1 MEVDTQHYD
10 DIIIGGGK
18 AGKTL
23 APALVADGRK
33 TALIER
39 SLNMIGGGCINI
51 ACIPTKTMVAS
62 ANVANTVRNSAPYGV
77 KTNTPTVNLAE
88 VIQRKRSVVQSA
100 REMNLH
106 NLETALDNNLIIGEA
121 RFVAPKTIAVTTT
134 EGNNRL
140 LTAERLFINTGTR
153 PLIPSIPGLT
163 EVEFLTSESIM
174 ELEYLPEH
182 LIVLGSGYIG
192 LEFAQMFRRFGSR
205 VTVIGQ
211 SEQILSQQ
219 DPDIAIAVQ
228 TLLEQDGIE
237 FLLKAKVLR
246 VVRVGGAS
254 RREASPV
261 ENRTGNETI
270 LQIQVADRSFS
281 LQGSHL
287 LVAVGRAPNTESLNL
302 AAAGVATDTR
312 GFIQVNDRL
321 ETNIPGIWALG
332 DINGGPQY
340 THISLD
346 DYRII
351 KANLID
357 GGDRST
363 GVDAERLVVRHRLV
377 PSCLFIDPELAHV
390 GLTETEAQ
398 QQGYAIRVAKVDASA
413 VPRAKTLG
421 QTDGL
426 LKAIV
431 DTETG
436 RILGCSL
443 LCHEAGEV
451 ISTVQMVMQAQM
463 PYTVL
468 RDGVLTHP
476 TMTEGLN
483 ILFSKL

>member
-23 APALVADGRK
+23 APALVANGRK
-33 TALIER
+33 TALVER

-62 ANVANTVRNSAPYGV
+62 ANVANTVRNSAAYGV
-77 KTNTPTVNLAE
+77 KANTPIVNLAE

-106 NLETALDNNLIIGEA
+106 NLETALDKNLIIGEA

-153 PLIPSIPGLT
+153 PLIPSVPGLT

-192 LEFAQMFRRFGSR
+192 LEFAQMFRRFGSG

-246 VVRVGGAS
+246 VD
-254 RREASPV
+254 
-261 ENRTGNETI
+261 RTDNETI
-270 LQIQVADRSFS
+270 LQIQVGDRSVS

-312 GFIQVNDRL
+312 GFIQVSDRL
-321 ETNIPGIWALG
+321 ETNVPGIWALG

-357 GGDRST
+357 RGNRST
-363 GVDAERLVVRHRLV
+363 RDRLV
-377 PSCLFIDPELAHV
+377 PSCLFINPELAQV

-431 DTETG
+431 DTETN

>member
-23 APALVADGRK
+23 APALVAAGRK
-33 TALIER
+33 TALVER

-62 ANVANTVRNSAPYGV
+62 ANVANTVRNSAAYGV
-77 KTNTPTVNLAE
+77 KADAPTVDLAE
-88 VIQRKRSVVQSA
+88 VLKRKRTVVQGM
-100 REMNLH
+100 REINLH
-106 NLETALDNNLIIGEA
+106 NLETALGHELIIGTA
-121 RFVAPKTIAVTTT
+121 RFVAPKTIEVTTT
-134 EGNNRL
+134 EGNDRL

-174 ELEYLPEH
+174 ELEHLPEH

-192 LEFAQMFRRFGSR
+192 LEFAQMFRRFGCS

-211 SEQILSQQ
+211 SDQILSQE

-246 VVRVGGAS
+246 VD
-254 RREASPV
+254 
-261 ENRTGNETI
+261 RTGNETI
-270 LQIQVADRSFS
+270 LQIQVGDREIT

-287 LVAVGRAPNTESLNL
+287 LVAVGRAPNIESLNL

-363 GVDAERLVVRHRLV
+363 RDRLV

-398 QQGYAIRVAKVDASA
+398 QQGYAIHVAKVDVSA
-413 VPRAKTLG
+413 VPRARTLG

-431 DTETG
+431 DADTG

-463 PYTVL
+463 PYTFL
-468 RDGVLTHP
+468 RDGILTHP

>member
-1 MEVDTQHYD
+1 MDTEDYD
-10 DIIIGGGK
+10 DIVIGGGR

-33 TALIER
+33 TALVER
-39 SLNMIGGGCINI
+39 SLNMIGGSCPNI
-51 ACIPTKTMVAS
+51 ACAPSKTMVAS
-62 ANVANTVRNSAPYGV
+62 AEVANTVRNSAAYGI
-77 KTNTPTVNLAE
+77 NTAPPTVDMTA
-88 VIQRKRSVVQSA
+88 VIQRKRSVVLHLRSINLN
-100 REMNLH
+100 NLH
-106 NLETALDNNLIIGEA
+106 TALGDDLIIGA
-121 RFVAPKTIAVTTT
+121 ASFVAPKTIEVTTS
-134 EGNNRL
+134 EGTTRL

-153 PLIPSIPGLT
+153 PLIPSVPGLR
-163 EVEFLTSESIM
+163 EAGFLTSESIM
-174 ELEYLPEH
+174 ELEQLPEH

-192 LEFAQMFRRFGSR
+192 LEFAQMFQRFGSR

-211 SEQILSQQ
+211 SEQILSQH

-228 TLLEQDGIE
+228 TLLERDGID

-246 VVRVGGAS
+246 VDRA
-254 RREASPV
+254 
-261 ENRTGNETI
+261 GNATK
-270 LQIQVADRSFS
+270 LQIQVVDREVE
-281 LQGSHL
+281 LQGTHL
-287 LVAVGRAPNTESLNL
+287 LVAVGRVPTTDTLNL
-302 AAAGVATDTR
+302 AAAGVATDVR

-321 ETNIPGIWALG
+321 ETNVPNIWALG

-340 THISLD
+340 THVALD
-346 DYRII
+346 DYRIV

-357 GGDRST
+357 GANRST
-363 GVDAERLVVRHRLV
+363 RDRLV

-398 QQGYAIRVAKVDASA
+398 RQGYAIRVAKLDAA
-413 VPRAKTLG
+413 DITRAETEG

-426 LKAIV
+426 MKAIM

-436 RILGCSL
+436 RILGCTL
-443 LCHEAGEV
+443 FCYAAGEV
-451 ISTVQMVMQAQM
+451 ISTVQIVMQAQM

-483 ILFSKL
+483 MLFSKV

>member
-1 MEVDTQHYD
+1 MEVNAQHYD
-10 DIIIGGGK
+10 DIIIGCGK

-33 TALIER
+33 TALVER

-62 ANVANTVRNSAPYGV
+62 ANVANTVRNSAVYGV
-77 KTNTPTVNLAE
+77 KANTPIVNLAE
-88 VIQRKRSVVQSA
+88 VIQRKRTVVQSA

-106 NLETALDNNLIIGEA
+106 NLETALDKNLILGTA
-121 RFVAPKTIAVTTT
+121 RFVAPKTIEVTTT

-163 EVEFLTSESIM
+163 EAGFLTSESIM

-192 LEFAQMFRRFGSR
+192 LEFAQMFRRFGCG

-228 TLLEQDGIE
+228 KLLERDGIE

-246 VVRVGGAS
+246 VA
-254 RREASPV
+254 
-261 ENRTGNETI
+261 RTDNQTI
-270 LQIQVADRSFS
+270 LQIQVGDREIT

-312 GFIQVNDRL
+312 GFIQVNERL

-357 GGDRST
+357 RGNRST
-363 GVDAERLVVRHRLV
+363 RDRLV

-398 QQGYAIRVAKVDASA
+398 QQGYAISVAKVDASA
-413 VPRAKTLG
+413 VPRARTLG
-421 QTDGL
+421 QIDGL

-443 LCHEAGEV
+443 LCHEAGEM

-468 RDGVLTHP
+468 RDGILTHP

>member
-1 MEVDTQHYD
+1 MNIEYYD
-10 DIIIGGGK
+10 DIIVGGGK

-23 APALVADGRK
+23 APALVATGRR
-33 TALIER
+33 TALVEH
-39 SLNMIGGGCINI
+39 SLTMIGGGCINI

-62 ANVANTVRNSAPYGV
+62 AEVANIVRNSAAYGV
-77 KTNTPTVNLAE
+77 KTAEPTVNLAA
-88 VIQRKRSVVQSA
+88 VIQRKRSVVETA
-100 REMNLH
+100 RAVNLH
-106 NLETALDNNLIIGEA
+106 NLETALGHDLIIGTA
-121 RFVAPKTIAVTTT
+121 RFVASNTIEVATA
-134 EGNNRL
+134 EGTIRH

-153 PLIPSIPGLT
+153 PLIPSIPGLKET
-163 EVEFLTSESIM
+163 GFLTSESIM
-174 ELEYLPEH
+174 ELEQLPEH
-182 LIVLGSGYIG
+182 LVVLGSGYIG

-211 SEQILSQQ
+211 SGQILSQQ

-228 TLLEQDGIE
+228 TLLQRDGID
-237 FLLKAKVLR
+237 FLLKSKVLN
-246 VVRVGGAS
+246 VV
-254 RREASPV
+254 REASPL
-261 ENRTGNETI
+261 ENRVANETN
-270 LQIQVADRSFS
+270 LQIQMDDREIS
-281 LQGSHL
+281 LRGSHL
-287 LVAVGRAPNTESLNL
+287 LVAVGRLPNSDSLNL
-302 AAAGVATDTR
+302 AAAGIEADAR
-312 GFIQVNDRL
+312 GFIPVNDRL
-321 ETNIPGIWALG
+321 ETNVPEIWALG

-340 THISLD
+340 THVALD

-351 KANLID
+351 RTNLIE
-357 GGDRST
+357 GGNRST
-363 GVDAERLVVRHRLV
+363 HNRPI

-398 QQGYAIRVAKVDASA
+398 QQGYAIRVAKLDASA
-413 VPRAKTLG
+413 IPRARTLG

-443 LCHEAGEV
+443 LCHAAGEV
-451 ISTVQMVMQAQM
+451 ISTVQMVMQAQL

-483 ILFSKL
+483 LLFSKL

>member
-1 MEVDTQHYD
+1 MDIEQYD

-33 TALIER
+33 VALVER

-62 ANVANTVRNSAPYGV
+62 AEVANTVRHSAAYGI
-77 KTNTPTVNLAE
+77 NTASPTVDLAA
-88 VIQRKRSVVQSA
+88 VIQRKRSVVQSMRA
-100 REMNLH
+100 MNLH
-106 NLETALDNNLIIGEA
+106 NLETALGHELIIGTG
-121 RFVAPKTIAVTTT
+121 RFVADKTMEVATAEGTT
-134 EGNNRL
+134 RH
-140 LTAERLFINTGTR
+140 LTAKRIFINTGTR
-153 PLIPSIPGLT
+153 PLVPSVPGLKAS
-163 EVEFLTSESIM
+163 EFLTSESIM
-174 ELEYLPEH
+174 ELEQMPKH

-192 LEFAQMFRRFGSR
+192 LEFAQMFRRFGCR

-211 SEQILSQQ
+211 SGQILSSQ

-228 TLLEQDGIE
+228 TLLERDGIE
-237 FLLKAKVLR
+237 FLLKAKVLKVDR
-246 VVRVGGAS
+246 A
-254 RREASPV
+254 
-261 ENRTGNETI
+261 GNETR
-270 LQIQVADRSFS
+270 LQIQVAEREIS

-287 LVAVGRAPNTESLNL
+287 LVAVGRTPNTDSLNL
-302 AAAGVATDTR
+302 AAAGVAMDGR
-312 GFIQVNDRL
+312 GFIRVNERL
-321 ETNIPGIWALG
+321 ETNVLGIWALG

-346 DYRII
+346 DYRIV
-351 KANLID
+351 KANLIE
-357 GGDRST
+357 GGNRST
-363 GVDAERLVVRHRLV
+363 RDRLV
-377 PSCLFIDPELAHV
+377 PSCLFINPELAHV
-390 GLTETEAQ
+390 GLTETEAHS
-398 QQGYAIRVAKVDASA
+398 QGYAIRVAKLDASA
-413 VPRAKTLG
+413 IPRAKTLG

-426 LKAIV
+426 MKAVV

-443 LCHEAGEV
+443 LCHNAGEV

-483 ILFSKL
+483 LLLAKL

>member
-23 APALVADGRK
+23 APALVADGHK
-33 TALIER
+33 TALVER

-62 ANVANTVRNSAPYGV
+62 ANVANTVRNSSAYGV

-106 NLETALDNNLIIGEA
+106 NLETSLDNNLIIGEA

-192 LEFAQMFRRFGSR
+192 LEFAQMFRRFGSG

-228 TLLEQDGIE
+228 RLLERDGIE

-246 VVRVGGAS
+246 VD
-254 RREASPV
+254 
-261 ENRTGNETI
+261 RTGNETI
-270 LQIQVADRSFS
+270 LQIQVAGHEIS

-287 LVAVGRAPNTESLNL
+287 LVAVGRAPNTDSLNL

-321 ETNIPGIWALG
+321 ETNVPGIWALG

-340 THISLD
+340 THVSLD
-346 DYRII
+346 DYRIV

-357 GGDRST
+357 GGNRST
-363 GVDAERLVVRHRLV
+363 SNRLV

-390 GLTETEAQ
+390 GLTETEAR
-398 QQGYAIRVAKVDASA
+398 QQGYAICVAKLDASA

-468 RDGVLTHP
+468 RDSVLTHP

-483 ILFSKL
+483 ILFSLVVRRQQVQTQGLTNYQ

>member
-1 MEVDTQHYD
+1 MEVNAQHYD

-33 TALIER
+33 TALVER

-62 ANVANTVRNSAPYGV
+62 ANVANTVRNSAVYGV
-77 KTNTPTVNLAE
+77 KANTPIVNLAE

-100 REMNLH
+100 REVNLH

-121 RFVAPKTIAVTTT
+121 RFVAPKTIEVTTA

-140 LTAERLFINTGTR
+140 LTAERLFINTGIR
-153 PLIPSIPGLT
+153 PLIPSIPGLA
-163 EVEFLTSESIM
+163 EAGFLTSESIM
-174 ELEYLPEH
+174 ELEHLPEH

-192 LEFAQMFRRFGSR
+192 LEFAQMFRRFGSS
-205 VTVIGQ
+205 VTIIGQ
-211 SEQILSQQ
+211 NEQILSQQ

-228 TLLEQDGIE
+228 TLLEKDGIE
-237 FLLKAKVLR
+237 FWLKAKVLR
-246 VVRVGGAS
+246 VT
-254 RREASPV
+254 
-261 ENRTGNETI
+261 RTDNQTI
-270 LQIQVADRSFS
+270 LQIQVGDREIT

-287 LVAVGRAPNTESLNL
+287 LVAVGRAPNTNSLNL
-302 AAAGVATDTR
+302 AAAGVATDIR

-357 GGDRST
+357 GGNRST
-363 GVDAERLVVRHRLV
+363 RDRLV
-377 PSCLFIDPELAHV
+377 PSSLFIDPELAHV

-431 DTETG
+431 DTDTG

-468 RDGVLTHP
+468 RDGILTHP

>member
-33 TALIER
+33 TALVER

-62 ANVANTVRNSAPYGV
+62 ANVANTVRNSAAYGV
-77 KTNTPTVNLAE
+77 KANTPIVDLAE
-88 VIQRKRSVVQSA
+88 VIQRKRSVVQGM

-106 NLETALDNNLIIGEA
+106 NLETALNNNLIIAEA

-140 LTAERLFINTGTR
+140 LTAERFFVNTGTR

-246 VVRVGGAS
+246 VD
-254 RREASPV
+254 
-261 ENRTGNETI
+261 RTGNETI
-270 LQIQVADRSFS
+270 LQIQVSDREITV
-281 LQGSHL
+281 QGSHL
-287 LVAVGRAPNTESLNL
+287 LVAVGRAPNIESLNL

-321 ETNIPGIWALG
+321 ETNVPGIWALG

-363 GVDAERLVVRHRLV
+363 GDRLV

-413 VPRAKTLG
+413 VPRARTLG

-468 RDGVLTHP
+468 RDGILTHP

>member
-33 TALIER
+33 TALVER

-62 ANVANTVRNSAPYGV
+62 ANVANTVRNSAAYGV
-77 KTNTPTVNLAE
+77 KTNTPTVDLAD
-88 VIQRKRSVVQSA
+88 VIRRKRSVVQGM

-106 NLETALDNNLIIGEA
+106 NLETALGHELIIGTA

-153 PLIPSIPGLT
+153 PLIPSVPGLT
-163 EVEFLTSESIM
+163 EAGFLTSESIM

-182 LIVLGSGYIG
+182 LIVLGSSYIG
-192 LEFAQMFRRFGSR
+192 LEFAQMFRRFGSS

-219 DPDIAIAVQ
+219 DPDIAITVQ

-246 VVRVGGAS
+246 VD
-254 RREASPV
+254 
-261 ENRTGNETI
+261 RTGNETI
-270 LQIQVADRSFS
+270 LQIQVGDREITV
-281 LQGSHL
+281 QGSHL
-287 LVAVGRAPNTESLNL
+287 LVAVGRAPNTDSLNL

-321 ETNIPGIWALG
+321 ETNVPGIWALG

-357 GGDRST
+357 GCNRST
-363 GVDAERLVVRHRLV
+363 RDRLV

-398 QQGYAIRVAKVDASA
+398 QQGYTIRVAKVDALA
-413 VPRAKTLG
+413 VPRARTLG

-431 DTETG
+431 DTDTG

-451 ISTVQMVMQAQM
+451 ISRVQMVMQAQM

-468 RDGVLTHP
+468 RDGILTHP

>member
-33 TALIER
+33 TALVER

-62 ANVANTVRNSAPYGV
+62 ANVANTVRKSAAYGV
-77 KTNTPTVNLAE
+77 KTNTPSVNLAE
-88 VIQRKRSVVQSA
+88 VIQRKRSVVQGM

-106 NLETALDNNLIIGEA
+106 NLETALDSNLIIGEA

-153 PLIPSIPGLT
+153 PLIPSVPGLT

-182 LIVLGSGYIG
+182 LIVLGSSYIG
-192 LEFAQMFRRFGSR
+192 LEFAQMFRRFGSS

-246 VVRVGGAS
+246 VD
-254 RREASPV
+254 
-261 ENRTGNETI
+261 RTDNETI
-270 LQIQVADRSFS
+270 LQIQVGDREIT
-281 LQGSHL
+281 LKGSHL
-287 LVAVGRAPNTESLNL
+287 LVAVGRAPNIDSLNL

-312 GFIQVNDRL
+312 GFIQVSDRL
-321 ETNIPGIWALG
+321 ETNVPGIWALG

-363 GVDAERLVVRHRLV
+363 RDRLV

-390 GLTETEAQ
+390 GLTETEAR
-398 QQGYAIRVAKVDASA
+398 QQGYAIRLAKVDASA
-413 VPRAKTLG
+413 VPRARTLG

-431 DTETG
+431 DADTG

-468 RDGVLTHP
+468 RDGILTHP

>member
-1 MEVDTQHYD
+1 MSVNTEHYD

-23 APALVADGRK
+23 APALVKAGRK
-33 TALIER
+33 TALVER
-39 SLNMIGGGCINI
+39 SLKMIGGGCINV

-62 ANVANTVRNSAPYGV
+62 AEVAHTVRHSASYGV
-77 KTNTPTVNLAE
+77 KTNAPTVDLAA
-88 VIQRKRSVVQSA
+88 VIQRKRSVVESA
-100 REMNLH
+100 RAANLH
-106 NLETALDNNLIIGEA
+106 LLETALDHDLIIGTA
-121 RFVAPKTIAVTTT
+121 RFIAPKTIEVATA
-134 EGNNRL
+134 EGSTRH
-140 LTAERLFINTGTR
+140 LTADRVFINTGTR
-153 PLIPSIPGLT
+153 PLIPSVPGLKDIG
-163 EVEFLTSESIM
+163 FLTSESIM
-174 ELEYLPEH
+174 ELEQLPEH

-211 SEQILSQQ
+211 REQILSSQ

-228 TLLEQDGIE
+228 TLLERDGIE
-237 FLLKAKVLR
+237 FLLKSKVMW
-246 VVRVGGAS
+246 AD
-254 RREASPV
+254 
-261 ENRTGNETI
+261 RTGDETI
-270 LQIQVADRSFS
+270 LQIQVGDREVS

-287 LVAVGRAPNTESLNL
+287 LVAVGRSPTTDVLNL
-302 AAAGVATDTR
+302 AAAGIATDAS

-321 ETNIPGIWALG
+321 ETNVPNIWALG

-340 THISLD
+340 THIALD

-357 GGDRST
+357 GGNRRTSDRPI
-363 GVDAERLVVRHRLV
+363 

-398 QQGYAIRVAKVDASA
+398 QQGYDIRVAKLDASA
-413 VPRAKTLG
+413 IPRARTLG
-421 QTDGL
+421 KTDGL

-431 DTETG
+431 DAKTD

-443 LCHEAGEV
+443 LCHAAGEM
-451 ISTVQMVMQAQM
+451 ISTVQMVTQAQM

-483 ILFSKL
+483 LLFSKL

>member
-1 MEVDTQHYD
+1 MNPEYYD
-10 DIIIGGGK
+10 DIIIGSGK

-33 TALIER
+33 TALVER
-39 SLNMIGGGCINI
+39 SLTMIGGGCINI

-62 ANVANTVRNSAPYGV
+62 AEVANTVRHSASYGV
-77 KTNTPTVNLAE
+77 KANAPIVDLAA
-88 VIQRKRSVVQSA
+88 VIGRKRSVVHSM

-106 NLETALDNNLIIGEA
+106 NLETALGHELIVGVG
-121 RFVAPKTIAVTTT
+121 RFMSPKTIEVTTVDT
-134 EGNNRL
+134 TRL
-140 LTAERLFINTGTR
+140 LTAERFFINTGTR
-153 PLIPSIPGLT
+153 PLIPSLPGLT
-163 EVEFLTSESIM
+163 ETGFLTSESIM
-174 ELEYLPEH
+174 ELEQLPEH

-192 LEFAQMFRRFGSR
+192 LEFAQMFQRFGSG
-205 VTVIGQ
+205 VTVIGH
-211 SEQILSQQ
+211 SKQILSNQ
-219 DPDIAIAVQ
+219 DSDIAIAVQ
-228 TLLEQDGIE
+228 TLLEREGIE
-237 FLLKAKVLR
+237 FLLKTNVLR
-246 VVRVGGAS
+246 VDRVDNAT
-254 RREASPV
+254 V
-261 ENRTGNETI
+261 
-270 LQIQVADRSFS
+270 LQLQVADRQIS

-287 LVAVGRAPNTESLNL
+287 LVAIGRVPTTDSLNL
-302 AAAGVATDTR
+302 AAAGVATDAH
-312 GFIQVNDRL
+312 GFILVNDRL

-332 DINGGPQY
+332 DINGGLQY
-340 THISLD
+340 THVSLD
-346 DYRII
+346 DYRIV

-357 GGDRST
+357 GGNRSRR
-363 GVDAERLVVRHRLV
+363 DRLV

-398 QQGYAIRVAKVDASA
+398 QQGYAIRVAKLDASA
-413 VPRAKTLG
+413 IPRAKTLG
-421 QTDGL
+421 KTDGL
-426 LKAIV
+426 MKAIV

-483 ILFSKL
+483 MLFSKL

>member
-1 MEVDTQHYD
+1 MNSEYYD
-10 DIIIGGGK
+10 DIVIGGGK

-23 APALVADGRK
+23 APALAANGRK
-33 TALIER
+33 IALVER
-39 SLNMIGGGCINI
+39 SLTMIGGGCINI

-62 ANVANTVRNSAPYGV
+62 AEVAHTVRNSAAYGV
-77 KTNTPTVNLAE
+77 KTNQPTVDLAA
-88 VIQRKRSVVQSA
+88 VIQRKRSVVLAA
-100 REMNLH
+100 REINLH
-106 NLETALDNNLIIGEA
+106 NLEGSLGENLIIGTA
-121 RFVAPKTIAVTTT
+121 RFVDAKTIEVTNAA
-134 EGNNRL
+134 GNTGL
-140 LTAERLFINTGTR
+140 LAAERLFINTGTR
-153 PLIPSIPGLT
+153 PLIPPVPGLKET
-163 EVEFLTSESIM
+163 GFLTSESIM
-174 ELEYLPEH
+174 ELKQLPEH

-246 VVRVGGAS
+246 VDY
-254 RREASPV
+254 
-261 ENRTGNETI
+261 TGNETI
-270 LQIQVADRSFS
+270 LQIQVADREIT

-287 LVAVGRAPNTESLNL
+287 LVAVGRAPNTDSLNL
-302 AAAGVATDTR
+302 AAAGVAINTR

-346 DYRII
+346 DYRIL

-357 GGDRST
+357 GGNRST
-363 GVDAERLVVRHRLV
+363 RDRLV
-377 PSCLFIDPELAHV
+377 PSCLFINPELAHV
-390 GLTETEAQ
+390 GLTETEAR

-431 DTETG
+431 DTDTG
-436 RILGCSL
+436 HILGCSL

-451 ISTVQMVMQAQM
+451 ISTVQMVMQAHM

-468 RDGVLTHP
+468 RDGILTHP

>member
-1 MEVDTQHYD
+1 MNVEYYD

-23 APALVADGRK
+23 APALVAAGRK
-33 TALIER
+33 TALVER

-62 ANVANTVRNSAPYGV
+62 AEAAHTVRHSAAYGV
-77 KTNTPTVNLAE
+77 KTNAPTVDLAT
-88 VIQRKRSVVQSA
+88 VIQRKRLVVEAA
-100 REMNLH
+100 RAANLH
-106 NLETALDNNLIIGEA
+106 NLETALGHDLIIGTA
-121 RFVAPKTIAVTTT
+121 RFVAPKTIEVATA
-134 EGNNRL
+134 ESIIRH

-153 PLIPSIPGLT
+153 PLIPPVPGLKET
-163 EVEFLTSESIM
+163 GFLTSESIM
-174 ELEYLPEH
+174 ELEQLPEH
-182 LIVLGSGYIG
+182 LLIMGSGYIG
-192 LEFAQMFRRFGSR
+192 LEFAQMFQRFGCR

-211 SEQILSQQ
+211 SGRILSQQ

-228 TLLEQDGIE
+228 TLLQRDGID
-237 FLLKAKVLR
+237 FLLTSKVLN
-246 VVRVGGAS
+246 VDRVGH
-254 RREASPV
+254 
-261 ENRTGNETI
+261 ETS
-270 LQIQVADRSFS
+270 LQIQVADREMS
-281 LQGSHL
+281 LRGSHL
-287 LVAVGRAPNTESLNL
+287 LVAVGRLPNSDSLNL
-302 AAAGVATDTR
+302 AAAGIEADAR
-312 GFIQVNDRL
+312 GFIPVNHRL
-321 ETNIPGIWALG
+321 ETNVPGIWALG

-340 THISLD
+340 THVALD

-351 KANLID
+351 RTNLIE
-357 GGDRST
+357 GGNRST
-363 GVDAERLVVRHRLV
+363 RDRPI

-390 GLTETEAQ
+390 GLTETEAR
-398 QQGYAIRVAKVDASA
+398 QQGYTIRVAKLNASD

-421 QTDGL
+421 QMDGL

-431 DTETG
+431 DVESD

-443 LCHEAGEV
+443 LCHAAGEM

-483 ILFSKL
+483 LLFSKL

>member
-1 MEVDTQHYD
+1 MDTQYYD

-18 AGKTL
+18 SGKTL

-33 TALIER
+33 TALVER
-39 SLNMIGGGCINI
+39 SLNMIGGSCPNI
-51 ACIPTKTMVAS
+51 ACIPSKTMVAS
-62 ANVANTVRNSAPYGV
+62 AEVANTVRNSAAYGIH
-77 KTNTPTVNLAE
+77 TAPPTVDMAA
-88 VIQRKRSVVQSA
+88 VIQRKRSVVQSL
-100 REMNLH
+100 RPINL
-106 NLETALDNNLIIGEA
+106 NILNTALGDNLIIGTA
-121 RFVAPKTIAVTTT
+121 RFVAPKTIEVATDEGTT
-134 EGNNRL
+134 RL

-153 PLIPSIPGLT
+153 PLVPSVPGLK
-163 EVEFLTSESIM
+163 EAGFLTSESIM
-174 ELEYLPEH
+174 ELEELPEH

-228 TLLEQDGIE
+228 TLLERDGIE

-246 VVRVGGAS
+246 VERS
-254 RREASPV
+254 
-261 ENRTGNETI
+261 GNATK
-270 LQIQVADRSFS
+270 LQLQVADREIE

-287 LVAVGRAPNTESLNL
+287 LVAIGRTPNSDILNL
-302 AAAGVATDTR
+302 AAAGVATDAR
-312 GFIQVNDRL
+312 GFIRVNDRL
-321 ETNIPGIWALG
+321 ETNVPNIWALG

-340 THISLD
+340 THVALD
-346 DYRII
+346 DYRIV

-357 GGDRST
+357 GGNRST
-363 GVDAERLVVRHRLV
+363 QGRLV

-398 QQGYAIRVAKVDASA
+398 QQGYAIRVAKLDASDIMRA
-413 VPRAKTLG
+413 VTQS

-426 LKAIV
+426 MKAIV

-483 ILFSKL
+483 MLFSKV

>member
-33 TALIER
+33 TALVER

-62 ANVANTVRNSAPYGV
+62 ANVANTVRNSAAYGV

-88 VIQRKRSVVQSA
+88 VIQRKRSVVQGM

-106 NLETALDNNLIIGEA
+106 NLETALDSNLIIGEA

-182 LIVLGSGYIG
+182 LIVLGSSYIG
-192 LEFAQMFRRFGSR
+192 LEFAQMFRRFGSS

-219 DPDIAIAVQ
+219 DRDIAIAVQ
-228 TLLEQDGIE
+228 TLLEQDGVE

-246 VVRVGGAS
+246 VD
-254 RREASPV
+254 
-261 ENRTGNETI
+261 RTGNEII
-270 LQIQVADRSFS
+270 LQIQVGDREIT

-287 LVAVGRAPNTESLNL
+287 LVAVGRAPNTDSLNL

-312 GFIQVNDRL
+312 GFIQVNDSL

-332 DINGGPQY
+332 DINGGLQY

-357 GGDRST
+357 GGNRST
-363 GVDAERLVVRHRLV
+363 RDRLV

-398 QQGYAIRVAKVDASA
+398 QQGYTIRVAKIDASA
-413 VPRAKTLG
+413 IPRARTLG

-431 DTETG
+431 DTDTG

-443 LCHEAGEV
+443 LCHEAGEM
-451 ISTVQMVMQAQM
+451 ISTVQMLMQAQM

-468 RDGVLTHP
+468 RDGILTHP